1 MLPFQCALQR
11 AVADE
16 EKVKAAQADEMQEV
30 ENYVEHI
37 RSLSDERE
45 TLIQELETENEQL
58 RVQVDKL
65 KQQGAGTRGHG
76 VTESGRVNT
85 CCVSFTGIGE
95 S

>member
-1 MLPFQCALQR
+1 MTLLPFQCALQR

-16 EKVKAAQADEMQEV
+16 AKLKAAQADEMQEV

-65 KQQGAGTRGHG
+65 KQQGAGMWGRG
-76 VTESGRVNT
+76 V
-85 CCVSFTGIGE
+85 GE